1 MPAYPTASAPVRS
14 RAPTHGRAPTRA
26 AAGDPIPAGPEYPSG
41 NEYERISKGKMIYHP
56 AQMRPLEGGTTLASK
71 LSNSSLAGALLFV
84 GGLQW
89 FMTVMAAET
98 LFPGYSTRANDLS
111 DLASTIPPN
120 ILPVQPS
127 AIMFNATTFLLGL
140 MILISAFLIY
150 RANGERLFCLLFAI
164 FGAAAMGVG
173 IFPGDAGIIHGLVA
187 LVTFVASSL
196 SAVAAY
202 RLEKRPF
209 AHISAVIGLLS
220 LIVLVSAFFL
230 GETSPFWLA
239 FGRGGEERL
248 IAYPVVLWV
257 TGLGGYLMGATS
269 TNAT

>member
-1 MPAYPTASAPVRS
+1 MWL
-14 RAPTHGRAPTRA
+14 
-26 AAGDPIPAGPEYPSG
+26 I
-41 NEYERISKGKMIYHP
+41 
-56 AQMRPLEGGTTLASK
+56 EGGTTLASK
-71 LSNSSLAGALLFV
+71 LSNSNLAGALLFV

-127 AIMFNATTFLLGL
+127 AIMFNATTFLFGL
-140 MILISAFLIY
+140 MILISAFLIN

-164 FGAAAMGVG
+164 FGMAAMGVG

-202 RLEKRPF
+202 RLKRRSF
-209 AHISAVIGLLS
+209 ACISAMIGILS
-220 LIVLVSAFFL
+220 LIVLFSAFFL

-257 TGLGGYLMGATS
+257 IGFGGYLMGAPS
-269 TNAT
+269 TNGT

>member
-1 MPAYPTASAPVRS
+1 V
-14 RAPTHGRAPTRA
+14 
-26 AAGDPIPAGPEYPSG
+26 IPSGPKYPSG
-41 NEYERISKGKMIYHP
+41 KEYERISKGKIIYHP
-56 AQMRPLEGGTTLASK
+56 AQMWPIEGGTTLASK
-71 LSNSSLAGALLFV
+71 LRNSNLAGALLFV

-120 ILPVQPS
+120 LLPVQPS

-140 MILISAFLIY
+140 MIIISAFVIY
-150 RANGERLFCLLFAI
+150 RANGERLFSLLFAL
-164 FGAAAMGVG
+164 FGAAAMSVG

-196 SAVAAY
+196 SAMAAY
-202 RLEKRPF
+202 RLERRSF
-209 AHISAVIGLLS
+209 ACISAVIGILS
-220 LIVLVSAFFL
+220 LTVLFSAFFL

-257 TGLGGYLMGATS
+257 TGFGGYLMGAAS
-269 TNAT
+269 TNNCLCKCTKPQD